1 MAKNHIVYIIGFM
14 GCGKST
20 AGKKLAALLN
30 WSFID
35 LDRKI
40 EEYSG
45 RTIADIFAQNGEENF
60 RVLESEILKG
70 LNVTSNTVVSTGG
83 GTPCYG
89 DNMEYMKK
97 TGLTVYLK
105 MTPAQLRSRLSES
118 KAVRPLIKNLSSE
131 ALLGYIEEKLFS
143 RENYYEDSSVS
154 IPGIDLD
161 PNMLWRI
168 VKEKI
173 DS

>member
-1 MAKNHIVYIIGFM
+1 MAKTHIVYIIGFM

-40 EEYSG
+40 EEFRG
-45 RTIADIFAQNGEENF
+45 KTIAEIFEQNGEENF
-60 RVLESEILKG
+60 RVLESKILKG

-105 MTPAQLRSRLSES
+105 MTPGQLRSRLSES

-131 ALLGYIEEKLFS
+131 ALLGYIEQKLFS
-143 RENYYEDSSVS
+143 REKYYEDSSVS

-168 VKEKI
+168 VKEKL